1 MGANCVM
8 AVSKQALDELALTEA
23 EYEAIVERLGR
34 EPNHLELGLFGSLWS
49 EHCGYK
55 HSKPLLRLLPSDSPR
70 LLVTPGSENAG
81 VVDIGDGLAIVM
93 KIESHNHPSAIE
105 PYQGAATGVGG
116 IVRDIFAMGARPI
129 ALMNSLRFGSLDD
142 PRNRY
147 LLGGVV
153 AGISGYGNCIGI
165 PNVGGEVCFSDSY
178 AGNPLVNAMCVGI
191 LSADELVRA
200 TTDGPGNVLMLVGSD
215 TGRDGIHGASGLA
228 SRTFEEERELRPTV
242 QVGNPFMEKSLI
254 EACLEIAKT
263 DHVIGI
269 QDLGA
274 AGLTSA
280 SVEAAS
286 NGNSGL
292 EIDVALVPRRETE
305 MTPYE
310 VMLSESQERMLVI
323 VKPGHEAAVKAVFD
337 KWDLQSTVIGRSTDD
352 GLARIIDSDGDGGEL
367 QGAPP
372 VSTLTDAP
380 QYRLQGT
387 KAQWLTD
394 IQTRDLSELSLPN
407 DSPSEVLLR
416 LLASPNI
423 ASKEW
428 VYRQYDHQVQT
439 NTVGAPGADA
449 AVLRVKGTR
458 KGIALSTDGNG
469 RLCYLDAFVGG
480 MIAVAEACRNVSCTG
495 AEPIALTDCLNFGN
509 PEKPETYY
517 QLEQCIL
524 GMAEACRVLDVPVI
538 SGNVSLYNETQ
549 GEGIYPTPVIGC
561 LGLLEDVRKN
571 VGTGFRKPGDIILLL
586 GASEL
591 TSDAS
596 SLAGSEY
603 LEVMRGLVAGRPA
616 LDVQAEAALQRAC
629 RRLATEGVI
638 ESAHDCSDGGLTVA
652 LAESCIAGGLG
663 VKCGAGTALGAKL
676 TASGARWDA
685 ILFGEAQSR
694 IVVSLSQ
701 ENMDLL
707 RSICD
712 REGIDWCIL
721 GTVADSRFTIGSL
734 IDVPLSEL
742 EATWRN
748 GLEGA
753 LQG

>member
-1 MGANCVM
+1 MP
-8 AVSKQALDELALTEA
+8 VSQQTLNELALTEA

-70 LLVTPGSENAG
+70 LLVSPGSENAG
-81 VVDIGDGLAIVM
+81 VVDIGGGIAVVM

-129 ALMNSLRFGSLDD
+129 ALMNSLRFGSLADA
-142 PRNRY
+142 RNRY
-147 LLGGVV
+147 LFGGVV
-153 AGISGYGNCIGI
+153 AGISGYGNCIGV
-165 PNVGGEVCFSDSY
+165 PNVGGEVYFSDSY

-191 LSADELVRA
+191 LAADDLVRA
-200 TTDGPGNVLMLVGSD
+200 TTGGAGHLLMLVGSD

-254 EACLEIAKT
+254 EACLEVAKT
-263 DHVIGI
+263 EHIVGI

-286 NGNSGL
+286 NGMSGI

-310 VMLSESQERMLVI
+310 VMLSESQERMLVA
-323 VKPGHEAAVKAVFD
+323 VKPGHEDAVKAIFD
-337 KWDLQSTVIGRSTDD
+337 KWDLQSTLIGRATDD
-352 GLARIIDSDGDGGEL
+352 GLARIFEGAEL
-367 QGAPP
+367 QGEPP
-372 VSTLTDAP
+372 IDILTDAP
-380 QYRLQGT
+380 QYRLQGV
-387 KAQWLTD
+387 KPGWLAAL
-394 IQTRDLSELSLPN
+394 QEYDLSALPLPEQ
-407 DSPSEVLLR
+407 SPLETLLR

-439 NTVGAPGADA
+439 NTVASPGGDA
-449 AVLRVKGTR
+449 AVLRVKGSA

-469 RLCYLDAFVGG
+469 RLCYLDPFVGG
-480 MIAVAEACRNVSCTG
+480 MIAVAEACRNVSCVG

-509 PEKPETYY
+509 PEKPEIYY
-517 QLEQCIL
+517 QIEQCVL
-524 GMAEACRVLDVPVI
+524 GMAEACRALNVPVI

-549 GEGIYPTPVIGC
+549 GTGIYPTPIVGC
-561 LGLLEDVRKN
+561 LGLLDDARAN
-571 VGTGFRKPGDIILLL
+571 VGMGFQRAGDTVVLL
-586 GASEL
+586 GASGL
-591 TSDAS
+591 GADAS
-596 SLAGSEY
+596 ALAGSEY
-603 LEVMRGLVAGRPA
+603 LEIMHGPVAGMPA
-616 LDVQAEAALQRAC
+616 LDLGKEAALQRAC
-629 RRLATEGVI
+629 RSLVSEGVI
-638 ESAHDCSDGGLTVA
+638 RSAHDCSEGGLAVA

-663 VKCGAGTALGAKL
+663 IRCDADTAPDC
-676 TASGARWDA
+676 RWDA
-685 ILFGEAQSR
+685 LLFGETQSR
-694 IVVSLSQ
+694 IVVSLPP
-701 ENMDLL
+701 ERMDALERL
-707 RSICD
+707 CAAA
-712 REGIDWCIL
+712 GVGWTAL
-721 GTVADSRFTIGSL
+721 GKVAESRFTIGSL
-734 IDVPLSEL
+734 IDAPMSEL
-742 EATWRN
+742 EAGWRN
-748 GLEGA
+748 GLERA
-753 LQG
+753 LNEHAGG